1 MIQSARMRAHE
12 IGVPCDITSSDIDI
26 PGVCPILGVK
36 LDSSEYGLKPSLD
49 RVVPHLGYT
58 KGNVCVI
65 SMRANR
71 IKSDATADELR
82 HIANY
87 IDEHSNPT

>member
-12 IGVPCDITSSDIDI
+12 IGIPCDITSDDIDI
-26 PGVCPILGVK
+26 PHTCPILGIK
-36 LDSSEYGLKPSLD
+36 LDSSECGLKPSLD
-49 RVVPHLGYT
+49 RIVPRLGYV

-82 HIANY
+82 RIVNY